1 MKDTLEIQDTTEE
14 NTSMK
19 MIETQVNNG
28 MIEETT
34 FTDNRFTIKLIK
46 TMLEKSIMDA
56 TKPIQDW
63 YSKALCCTFDGLEK
77 GECDEYDAEF
87 IFGAETT
94 IKFYKSK
101 SRGDKRFSIKGLRKY
116 ADVGDYLT
124 VQEAYK
130 YSENGEGGVHS
141 IIISIDEPEVVERG
155 E

>member
-1 MKDTLEIQDTTEE
+1 MTNVIQ
-14 NTSMK
+14 
-19 MIETQVNNG
+19 TQVNNG

-34 FTDNRFTIKLIK
+34 FTDNRFTIKLTK

-56 TKPIQDW
+56 TKPVQDF
-63 YSKALCCTFDGLEK
+63 YFYALDGNFGDMLRMEH
-77 GECDEYDAEF
+77 DEYDAEF

-94 IKFYKSK
+94 IKFYRTKG
-101 SRGDKRFSIKGLRKY
+101 RGDNRFSIKGLRKY

-130 YSENGEGGVHS
+130 YSENGKGGVHS
-141 IIISIDEPEVVERG
+141 IIISVDEPEVVERG

>member
-1 MKDTLEIQDTTEE
+1 MTNVIQ
-14 NTSMK
+14 
-19 MIETQVNNG
+19 TQVNNG

-34 FTDNRFTIKLIK
+34 FTDNMFTIKLTK

-63 YSKALCCTFDGLEK
+63 YSKALSCTFDGLEK

-94 IKFYKSK
+94 LKFYKSK

-124 VQEAYK
+124 VEEAYK
-130 YSENGEGGVHS
+130 YSENGKGGVHS
-141 IIISIDEPEVVERG
+141 IIISVDEPEVVERG

>member
-1 MKDTLEIQDTTEE
+1 MTNVIQ
-14 NTSMK
+14 
-19 MIETQVNNG
+19 TQVNNG

-34 FTDNRFTIKLIK
+34 FTDNSFTIKLTK

-56 TKPIQDW
+56 TKPVQDF
-63 YSKALCCTFDGLEK
+63 YFYALDGNFGDMLRMEH
-77 GECDEYDAEF
+77 DEYDAEF

-94 IKFYKSK
+94 IKFYRTKG
-101 SRGDKRFSIKGLRKY
+101 RGDNRFSIKGLRKY

-141 IIISIDEPEVVERG
+141 IIISVDEPEVIERG

>member
-1 MKDTLEIQDTTEE
+1 MTNVIQ
-14 NTSMK
+14 
-19 MIETQVNNG
+19 TQVNNG

-34 FTDNRFTIKLIK
+34 FTDNMFTIKLTK

-56 TKPIQDW
+56 TKPVQDF
-63 YSKALCCTFDGLEK
+63 YFYALDGNFGDMLRMEH
-77 GECDEYDAEF
+77 DEYDAEF

-94 IKFYKSK
+94 IKFYRTKG
-101 SRGDKRFSIKGLRKY
+101 RGDNRFSIKGLRKY

-130 YSENGEGGVHS
+130 YSENGKGGVHS
-141 IIISIDEPEVVERG
+141 IIISVDEPEVVEKV

>member
-1 MKDTLEIQDTTEE
+1 MTNVIQ
-14 NTSMK
+14 
-19 MIETQVNNG
+19 TQVNNG

-34 FTDNRFTIKLIK
+34 FTDNRFTIKLTK

-56 TKPIQDW
+56 TKPVQDF
-63 YSKALCCTFDGLEK
+63 YFYALDGNFGDMLRMEH
-77 GECDEYDAEF
+77 DEYDAEF

-94 IKFYKSK
+94 IKFYRTKG
-101 SRGDKRFSIKGLRKY
+101 RGDNRFSIKGLRKY

-130 YSENGEGGVHS
+130 YSENGKGGVHS

>member
-1 MKDTLEIQDTTEE
+1 MTNVIQ
-14 NTSMK
+14 
-19 MIETQVNNG
+19 TQVNNG

-34 FTDNRFTIKLIK
+34 FTDNRFTIKLTK

-56 TKPIQDW
+56 TKPVQDF
-63 YSKALCCTFDGLEK
+63 YFYALDGNFGDMLRMEH
-77 GECDEYDAEF
+77 DEYDAEF

-94 IKFYKSK
+94 IKFYRTKG
-101 SRGDKRFSIKGLRKY
+101 RGDNRFSIKGLRKY